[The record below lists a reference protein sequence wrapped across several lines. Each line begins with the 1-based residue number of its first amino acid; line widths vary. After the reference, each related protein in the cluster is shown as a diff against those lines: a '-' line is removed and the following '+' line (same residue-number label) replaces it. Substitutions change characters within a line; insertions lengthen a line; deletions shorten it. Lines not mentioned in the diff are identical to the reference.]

1 MTTEPTNMKENNKLV
16 LDFSL
21 NCQRKQIITSIN
33 VWFVF
38 TYSRVFGERAQLLE
52 FVVQHLMSR
61 WCSSYTQMYTTKQ
74 SMIQTNWMNQIN
86 LPLDNWYSMLTKVRW
101 NCTIRTTLQTDVT
114 TRNTF
119 VYVLCLQTHVLP
131 FLWVTIH
138 RTSNVIYMT
147 VCWLLGIVE
156 CIS

>member
-52 FVVQHLMSR
+52 FVIQHLMSR

-74 SMIQTNWMNQIN
+74 SMIQTN
-86 LPLDNWYSMLTKVRW
+86 
-101 NCTIRTTLQTDVT
+101 
-114 TRNTF
+114 
-119 VYVLCLQTHVLP
+119 
-131 FLWVTIH
+131 
-138 RTSNVIYMT
+138 
-147 VCWLLGIVE
+147 
-156 CIS
+156 